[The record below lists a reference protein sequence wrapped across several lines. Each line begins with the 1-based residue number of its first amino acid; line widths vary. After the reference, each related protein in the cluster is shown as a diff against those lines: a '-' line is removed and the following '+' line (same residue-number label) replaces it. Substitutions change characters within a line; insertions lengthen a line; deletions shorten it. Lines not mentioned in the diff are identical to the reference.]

1 MKEKKGY
8 TPPRS
13 YNEQKGMHVKILIGA
28 IIVTIVIVILVFT
41 NL

>member
-28 IIVTIVIVILVFT
+28 IIVTIIIVVIAVI
-41 NL
+41 N